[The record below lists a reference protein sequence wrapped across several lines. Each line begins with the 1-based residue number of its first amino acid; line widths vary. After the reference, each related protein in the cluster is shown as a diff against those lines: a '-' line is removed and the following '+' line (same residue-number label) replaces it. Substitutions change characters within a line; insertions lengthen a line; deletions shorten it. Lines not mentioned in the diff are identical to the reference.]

1 MTRLMADP
9 FLGGPATGLQNRR
22 RGLTRILDW
31 LERQPGDTWQDRWL
45 ASAADTC
52 GNQAWR
58 RLPMHEQPEIGDGAG
73 DSEHIGLNIARAMS
87 VLVCA
92 DVLRPSLGWLLTPAT
107 PAGLVADLTRVRDP
121 QGFARLA
128 EIGRAD
134 GSSMHT
140 TQLALR
146 RIAASWPPR
155 AAGSGTSP
163 SATACDCCTHWRN
176 TTTSPKPAL
185 SPATAASG

>member
-58 RLPMHEQPEIGDGAG
+58 RLPMREQLEIDDGAR
-73 DSEHIGLNIARAMS
+73 DSE
-87 VLVCA
+87 
-92 DVLRPSLGWLLTPAT
+92 
-107 PAGLVADLTRVRDP
+107 
-121 QGFARLA
+121 
-128 EIGRAD
+128 
-134 GSSMHT
+134 
-140 TQLALR
+140 
-146 RIAASWPPR
+146 
-155 AAGSGTSP
+155 GSG
-163 SATACDCCTHWRN
+163 
-176 TTTSPKPAL
+176 
-185 SPATAASG
+185 